1 MKKDKNI
8 LITGATGFIG
18 SYLCKEL
25 TKKGYVVFGLASS
38 GRTDSIK
45 TLLKEK
51 NFHFKIINILNFN
64 SISKIIK
71 EKKIDTIF
79 HLAAILPQKND
90 LENPFSVFN
99 INALGTL
106 NLLGAAY
113 NNKVKKFIYAS
124 TMSVYSEPP
133 QYLPVDET
141 HPTNPLTIYGVSK
154 LTGELFCNA
163 YSKAIDIT
171 ILRYGGA
178 YGEGQHKHNA
188 VYRFIKQAQNN
199 QPITIYGNGR
209 QTTDFIHISDIVN
222 GTILVM
228 EKNKPGTYNLGSGEE
243 TSIKKLAKKIPE
255 VLGVLMTEGSN
266 KAMSLF
272 NS

>member
-1 MKKDKNI
+1 
-8 LITGATGFIG
+8 
-18 SYLCKEL
+18 
-25 TKKGYVVFGLASS
+25 
-38 GRTDSIK
+38 
-45 TLLKEK
+45 
-51 NFHFKIINILNFN
+51 
-64 SISKIIK
+64 
-71 EKKIDTIF
+71 
-79 HLAAILPQKND
+79 
-90 LENPFSVFN
+90 
-99 INALGTL
+99 
-106 NLLGAAY
+106 
-113 NNKVKKFIYAS
+113 
-124 TMSVYSEPP
+124 MSVYSEPP

-163 YSKAIDIT
+163 YSKDIDIT

-243 TSIKKLAKKIPE
+243 TSIKELAKKIVKLTNSESKIFLDKKNTNRPFRF
-255 VLGVLMTEGSN
+255 VLDVK
-266 KAMSLF
+266 KARKSFGYSPLSLSKGLF
-272 NS
+272 RCLYKE